1 MSTEFVIFFL
11 CVIGCGVT
19 SYFIGHK
26 EGLRLGAGLMYD
38 QIVRLGSPKEGDPK
52 TVIVEL
58 EKASVVESD

>member
-1 MSTEFVIFFL
+1 MEMLVWIF
-11 CVIGCGVT
+11 CIGGCGIT
-19 SYFIGHK
+19 SYLIGQK

>member
-1 MSTEFVIFFL
+1 MSTEMVIFTI
-11 CVIGCGVT
+11 CVIGCGVS

-38 QIVRLGSPKEGDPK
+38 QIVRLGKPKQGDSK